1 LAVLSTV
8 ANVATPGLPVG
19 SIQAFAG
26 ANAPT
31 GWLLCDG
38 SAVSRGDYSDLFST
52 IGTSYGSGNGATTFN
67 LPDLRGRVPAGK
79 DNMGGTAANRLT
91 SSYFGGTA
99 TNLGA
104 SGGSESHQLTEAQ
117 LASHTHTQN
126 AHSHSVESPG
136 GHSWGANFGGL
147 SGGATFTFSP
157 SGVWAGVYGGQNLT
171 AMGVTATNQ
180 NTGGNGAHNNTQP
193 TLIVNYIIKAVAD
206 IARGGWYNNSSP
218 PVVTQLP
225 LNPAY
230 GETAL
235 LSTGGTAL
243 VYYWYSGSNWQQVS
257 GVAQPTGSVIQTVVT
272 RMDTRTTFASSNTGN
287 GNTITGLNLTITPR
301 FSNSRII
308 CEWTINGELHQDNV
322 FLIHKDGS
330 LVSDGYNTV
339 LGNSRWSGMM
349 SGFYDQNED
358 STPSNWKL
366 TYVDSSLG
374 STNAR
379 TYAPAIRSSSGGNF
393 TLAVNRTLNGATQ
406 DAYES
411 MVSYGI
417 AMEIAQ

>member
-1 LAVLSTV
+1 MAVLSTV
-8 ANVATPGLPVG
+8 ANIATPGLPVG

-26 ANAPT
+26 ANAPA

-38 SAVSRGDYSDLFST
+38 SAVTRGNYPDLYNT
-52 IGTSYGSGNGATTFN
+52 IGNTYGSGDGSTTFN
-67 LPDLRGRVPAGK
+67 LPDLRGRVPMGAGTGAQ
-79 DNMGGTAANRLT
+79 NGGSGSGVISGGTTLT
-91 SSYFGGTA
+91 ARTRGGFGGDERLATHNHTA
-99 TNLGA
+99 TDSGHNHAFLRVNGNQQMYLANAA
-104 SGGSESHQLTEAQ
+104 SGGG
-117 LASHTHTQN
+117 
-126 AHSHSVESPG
+126 V
-136 GHSWGANFGGL
+136 FGL
-147 SGGATFTFSP
+147 S
-157 SGVWAGVYGGQNLT
+157 SGVGSILDVPNSTANITVQNNVGG
-171 AMGVTATNQ
+171 GS
-180 NTGGNGAHNNTQP
+180 GGNMPPFLVT
-193 TLIVNYIIKAVAD
+193 NYIIKAIAD
-206 IARGGWYNNSSP
+206 IARGGWYTQSNP

-257 GVAQPTGSVIQTVVT
+257 GVAQPAGSVIQTVIT
-272 RMDTRTTFASSNTGN
+272 RMDTRTTYASSNTGN

-366 TYVDSSLG
+366 TYVDNSLG

-379 TYAPAIRSSSGGNF
+379 TYAPAIRSSSSSNF

>member
-1 LAVLSTV
+1 MAVLSTI

-26 ANAPT
+26 ANAPA

-38 SAVSRGDYSDLFST
+38 STVSRGNYPDLYNT
-52 IGTSYGSGNGATTFN
+52 IGNTYGSGDGSTTFN
-67 LPDLRGRVPAGK
+67 LPDLRGRMPIGPNS
-79 DNMGGTAANRLT
+79 DSTAAN
-91 SSYFGGTA
+91 TA
-99 TNLGA
+99 TRSVGA
-104 SGGSESHQLTEAQ
+104 KGGDTRMQT
-117 LASHTHTQN
+117 HTHIQN
-126 AHSHSVESPG
+126 AHGHTLG
-136 GHSWGANFGGL
+136 GGQPFGTNYGPNA
-147 SGGATFTFSP
+147 GGIATFGLAVAFVNSNTYQGPYS
-157 SGVWAGVYGGQNLT
+157 ATNN
-171 AMGVTATNQ
+171 TATNQ
-180 NTGGNGAHNNTQP
+180 NAGSGSSENMPPFLVT
-193 TLIVNYIIKAVAD
+193 NYIIKAAAD
-206 IARGGWYNNSSP
+206 IARGGWYTNSTP

-235 LSTGGTAL
+235 LSTGGTTL

-257 GVAQPTGSVIQTVVT
+257 GVAQPAGSVIQTVIT
-272 RMDTRTTFASSNTGN
+272 RMDTRTTYASSNTGN
-287 GNTITGLNLTITPR
+287 GNAITGLNLTITPR
-301 FSNSRII
+301 FSNSRVI
-308 CEWTINGELHQDNV
+308 CEWTINGELHQDNL

-339 LGNSRWSGMM
+339 LGNVRWSGMM

-358 STPSNWKL
+358 STSSNWKL
-366 TYVDSSLG
+366 TYVDNSLV

-379 TYAPAIRSSSGGNF
+379 TYAPAVRSSSGSNY
-393 TLAVNRTLNGATQ
+393 TLAVNRTLNGSTQ
-406 DAYES
+406 DYYES